1 MDGATYN
8 PHTRQWQFQRQR
20 TRGFRLFP
28 ATTTE
33 YIFGRSL
40 LLDDPA
46 ASTRIHSNN
55 SKKWWTRCLTQD
67 APEMGPALEFIDN
80 YIEESQL
87 LAVNTNV
94 SDPAIGRLMAF
105 GWATDKYRHINR
117 VKVAAFA
124 SGKTGSDL
132 MLAEMGD
139 EERTFKGIDGRQLLT
154 PHVIPGTTS
163 PHHLKSPIRQISC
176 AQNPYHGEPPNSR
189 LAVRTSGFTR
199 IYRVIAESKGA
210 SSRLSLQPLVTRIP
224 FGSDGT
230 VEHADVAFNPW
241 YFKQF
246 GIIDQRGDWRVL
258 DLEGSYEASR
268 RGFGLRLSSVANGR
282 VTAGDELK
290 GHGWRRITWGG
301 DLNTV
306 MTCDRHTAALFDI
319 RTSAAAPSIV
329 LPIDR
334 DRSWI
339 LDLQRGPPISDS
351 HIAFVLTSSHI
362 SQVDVRQP
370 GRTLLSWP
378 HGRHRDDVSLYLD
391 LFRSE
396 DVTTAVVGS
405 RMTSMTTC
413 YQFSSLQDPAVLGDP
428 FMLSSPLAHEEL
440 SQSASSMS
448 ILPCS
453 LQGADVSDGTQS
465 QDVNFFVGFSIDKEL
480 RVSRRIY
487 STQDELHL
495 VHKHPEFVI
504 DSDLDDADKE
514 LPNSTTLH
522 STSDRYIRKPD
533 GSGSH
538 RRANLFELYNATF
551 QDGEEELRTVQDGD
565 ATNSITGYCA
575 KLTELLMDRVE
586 RGNLGISSLID
597 VRAPSLLFDKLSSL
611 ETGIE
616 TLLSSPQ
623 IKDSYE
629 IKLLIPECIFKYLL
643 SPPTTGSFSAQTL
656 YENLINTR
664 VTSLPE
670 PIPGRVRL
678 RRERLSRL
686 IATEVLLAS
695 IGVNVKPTTEQLT
708 PPQTSQFAPITPPP
722 DSTEPLQRIRAYA
735 HVQTRTQLPEDLVHV
750 LDSWKVGEDP
760 LEFEFFVDPE
770 EGVPRYRRDRRKVRK
785 EKQQRLGEMNRA
797 ISGDGLAGGFG
808 GSQPPMLMG
817 DGLMS
822 SQQQQQQMSQSQSQS
837 QGGGMTMSQVEK
849 GKHGGRKQK
858 KRKTGF

>member
-1 MDGATYN
+1 
-8 PHTRQWQFQRQR
+8 
-20 TRGFRLFP
+20 
-28 ATTTE
+28 
-33 YIFGRSL
+33 
-40 LLDDPA
+40 
-46 ASTRIHSNN
+46 
-55 SKKWWTRCLTQD
+55 
-67 APEMGPALEFIDN
+67 MGPALEFIDN

-94 SDPAIGRLMAF
+94 SDPGIGRLMAF

-117 VKVAAFA
+117 VKFAAFA

-132 MLAEMGD
+132 VLAEMGD
-139 EERTFKGIDGRQLLT
+139 EERTFKGIDGRQLLA

-163 PHHLKSPIRQISC
+163 PHHLNSPIRQICS
-176 AQNPYHGEPPNSR
+176 ARNPYHGEPPKSR

-268 RGFGLRLSSVANGR
+268 RGFGLMLSSVANGR
-282 VTAGDELK
+282 VTTGDELK
-290 GHGWRRITWGG
+290 GHGWGRITWGG

-329 LPIDR
+329 LPVDR

-362 SQVDVRQP
+362 SQVDVRQS

-391 LFRSE
+391 IFRSE
-396 DVTTAVVGS
+396 DVTTAVIGS

-413 YQFSSLQDPAVLGDP
+413 YQFSSWQDPAVLGDP
-428 FMLSSPLAHEEL
+428 FMLTSPLAHEEL
-440 SQSASSMS
+440 SRSASSMS

-453 LQGADVSDGTQS
+453 LQSANVSDGPQS
-465 QDVNFFVGFSIDKEL
+465 QDVNLFVGFSIDKEL
-480 RVSRRIY
+480 SVSRRIY
-487 STQDELHL
+487 STRDELHL
-495 VHKHPEFVI
+495 AHKRPEFVI
-504 DSDLDDADKE
+504 DSDSDDADKE
-514 LPNSTTLH
+514 LPSSEIFH
-522 STSDRYIRKPD
+522 STSDRHIRKPN
-533 GSGSH
+533 GSVSH

-551 QDGEEELRTVQDGD
+551 QDEEELRTVQGGD

-575 KLTELLMDRVE
+575 RLTKLLMDRVE

-597 VRAPSLLFDKLSSL
+597 DRAPSLLFDQLSSL

-616 TLLSSPQ
+616 TLLSSLQ
-623 IKDSYE
+623 FKDSCE
-629 IKLLIPECIFKYLL
+629 TKLLIPECTFKSLL
-643 SPPTTGSFSAQTL
+643 SPPTTSSFSVQTL
-656 YENLINTR
+656 YDNLINTR

-670 PIPGRVRL
+670 TIPGRVRL

-695 IGVNVKPTTEQLT
+695 IGVNVKPTAEQLT
-708 PPQTSQFAPITPPP
+708 PPPQTSQFAPITPPP

-735 HVQTRTQLPEDLVHV
+735 HIQTRIQLPEDLVHV

-760 LEFEFFVDPE
+760 SEFEFFVDPE

-785 EKQQRLGEMNRA
+785 EKQQRLGEMNRV
-797 ISGDGLAGGFG
+797 ISNDGLVSGFG

-822 SQQQQQQMSQSQSQS
+822 SQQQQMSQSQSQS
-837 QGGGMTMSQVEK
+837 QGSRITMSQVEK